1 MKRSIAWL
9 MGLVTAASLLGGCV
23 AVWDP
28 IPHVVVPGPRI
39 TVAPAPVVV
48 APRPWGGY
56 WGYHG
61 HGWQRRAYR

>member
-9 MGLVTAASLLGGCV
+9 MGLIAAGSLLGGCV
-23 AVWDP
+23 ALVGP
-28 IPHVVVPGPRI
+28 VPVVPGPRI
-39 TVAPAPVVV
+39 VVAPAPVVV
-48 APRPWGGY
+48 APRPWGW

>member
-9 MGLVTAASLLGGCV
+9 MGLIAAGSLLGGCV
-23 AVWDP
+23 ALVDP
-28 IPHVVVPGPRI
+28 FPVVSGPRI
-39 TVAPAPVVV
+39 VVAPAPVVV
-48 APRPWGGY
+48 APRPWGR

>member
-9 MGLVTAASLLGGCV
+9 MGLIAAGSLLGGCV
-23 AVWDP
+23 ALVDP
-28 IPHVVVPGPRI
+28 VPHVIVPGPRI
-39 TVAPAPVVV
+39 VVAPAPVVV
-48 APRPWGGY
+48 APHPWGW